1 MGKTMKGV
9 VRAGVGDDTL
19 FASVA
24 EEEGGKAGEGPVVGG
39 LVVVGVLRVG
49 TFFFGAVA
57 PSA

>member
-1 MGKTMKGV
+1 MGKTVEGV
-9 VRAGVGDDTL
+9 VRAVVGDDTL

-39 LVVVGVLRVG
+39 LVVVRVG

>member
-1 MGKTMKGV
+1 MGKTVEGV
-9 VRAGVGDDTL
+9 ARAVVGDDTP

-39 LVVVGVLRVG
+39 LVVVGVG
-49 TFFFGAVA
+49 TYFFGAVA